1 MVNVKILNKSKW
13 ELPKYE
19 TNGAAGLDLR
29 ANIEDNIIIKPF
41 ERVLVP
47 TGIYTEIPIGYEAQ
61 IRARSGLSIKHG
73 ITLVNAIGT
82 IDSDYRGEWKIPL
95 INLSNEVYTLVDGE
109 RIAQVVFSKY
119 EKVEFITVSNEE
131 ELEKSKRGDGGFGS
145 TGK

>member
-95 INLSNEVYTLVDGE
+95 INLSNEAYTLVDGE